1 MDTLLSFAAC
11 QIRSCVNVSIINDIV
26 LENVESFDVTL
37 DRTTGLDSRIALE
50 PVDGVIEITDNDG
63 TPF

>member
-37 DRTTGLDSRIALE
+37 ERTLLIMHMQWIFDMHIYIQATSCRS
-50 PVDGVIEITDNDG
+50 T
-63 TPF
+63 T